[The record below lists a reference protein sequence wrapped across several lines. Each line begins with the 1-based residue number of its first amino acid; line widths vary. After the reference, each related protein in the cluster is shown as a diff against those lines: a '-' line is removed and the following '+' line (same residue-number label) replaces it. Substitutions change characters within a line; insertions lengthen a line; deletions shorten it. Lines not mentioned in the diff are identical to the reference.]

1 MACLRHRPPNARKY
15 QNVFSHQKSTY
26 AGVVE
31 LADALDSKSSVRKDV
46 RVRPPPPAP
55 LGNPESPVLWR
66 LSGFSYSIQEMN
78 FDLLRE
84 IVKDLIGGVDLGAI
98 VQMRVNV
105 AGGSDVAVTEPFLN
119 VFQGYTVCI

>member
-1 MACLRHRPPNARKY
+1 M
-15 QNVFSHQKSTY
+15 
-26 AGVVE
+26 VE

-55 LGNPESPVLWR
+55 SGNPESPVLWG

-84 IVKDLIGGVDLGAI
+84 IVKDLIGGVDLGVV
-98 VQMRVNV
+98 VQVGVDV
-105 AGGSDVAVTEPFLN
+105 AGRSDVAVAQPFLN
-119 VFQGYTVCI
+119 VLEGYAIGIQKCSAGMPLWYN

>member
-1 MACLRHRPPNARKY
+1 
-15 QNVFSHQKSTY
+15 
-26 AGVVE
+26 
-31 LADALDSKSSVRKDV
+31 
-46 RVRPPPPAP
+46 
-55 LGNPESPVLWR
+55 
-66 LSGFSYSIQEMN
+66 MN